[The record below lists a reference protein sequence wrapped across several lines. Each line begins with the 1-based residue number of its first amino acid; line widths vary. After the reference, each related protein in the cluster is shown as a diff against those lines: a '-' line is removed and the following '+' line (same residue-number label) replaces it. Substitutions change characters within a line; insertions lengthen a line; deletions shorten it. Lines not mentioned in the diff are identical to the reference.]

1 MAKWRE
7 RVDNTPI
14 EYEPLSHLLSQ
25 SRLGI
30 TASELHGSL
39 AGYLS
44 AGGVT
49 TVEAWPAALMLDT
62 GDGDWPQHALFAQLY
77 HDCQARLVD
86 PGLRFEPLL
95 PADSTPLSQRAE
107 TLVEWC
113 RGFLGGFGLA
123 GVANREALSED
134 ASEVLHDFASIAA
147 SRLDCGDNDEDEFAF
162 NEVREFVRVGAMLLG
177 AELMSSPRDL
187 TVKPAR
193 NRLH

>member
-1 MAKWRE
+1 M
-7 RVDNTPI
+7 DNTPI
-14 EYEPLSHLLSQ
+14 EYEALSQLLRQ

-39 AGYLS
+39 TGYLC

-77 HDCQARLVD
+77 HDCRARLMD
-86 PGLRFEPLL
+86 AGLRFEPLL
-95 PADSTPLSQRAE
+95 PADTMPLPQRAE
-107 TLVEWC
+107 ALVEWC

-123 GVANREALSED
+123 GVASRTALSED
-134 ASEVLHDFASIAA
+134 ANEVLHDLASIAA
-147 SRLDCGDNDEDEFAF
+147 SRLDCGDNDEDEFAL

-177 AELMSSPRDL
+177 AELMPAPRDL
-187 TVKPAR
+187 AAKPAS